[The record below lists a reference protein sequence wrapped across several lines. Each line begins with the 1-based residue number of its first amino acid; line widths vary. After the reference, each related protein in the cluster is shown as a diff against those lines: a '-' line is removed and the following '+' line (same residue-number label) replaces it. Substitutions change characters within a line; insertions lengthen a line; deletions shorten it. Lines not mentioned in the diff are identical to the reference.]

1 MSPGRGRKFYSRV
14 DRRNEYFARA
24 NCVGWSVFVKLT
36 DQHYPLTIHS
46 PWGDPNKP
54 ITRRRSRF
62 DWRRRGASLR
72 EASSPHQTTCINT
85 LWSCVQVYIRYTCD
99 RMWMHLDIVC
109 ATGKRYPH
117 YLISKRNVAL
127 LFNRWCIMEI

>member
-85 LWSCVQVYIRYTCD
+85 LWSCVQVYTLYVWSYVDAFGYC
-99 RMWMHLDIVC
+99 MC
-109 ATGKRYPH
+109 N
-117 YLISKRNVAL
+117 RNKVSP
-127 LFNRWCIMEI
+127 LFNFQAKRSSII

>member
-85 LWSCVQVYIRYTCD
+85 LWSCVQVYTLYVWSYVDAFGYCMCNRKK
-99 RMWMHLDIVC
+99 VS
-109 ATGKRYPH
+109 P
-117 YLISKRNVAL
+117 
-127 LFNRWCIMEI
+127 LFNFQAKRSFII